1 MKAFLIA
8 EKMYNITI
16 PLHPALLPQ
25 YDFFNKGKRIKKLR
39 YNHISDDICHAKY
52 ERGDNYLDYKRLFR
66 DGLLKIN
73 PKYPFKVL
81 HDYRLGD
88 RTTAELCTYHG

>member
-8 EKMYNITI
+8 DKMNGINI
-16 PLHPALLPQ
+16 PLHPALLDQ
-25 YDFFNKGKRIKKLR
+25 YDFFNKDRRIKKLR
-39 YNHISDDICHAKY
+39 YNHIADDICHAKY

-73 PKYPFKVL
+73 PKYPFRRL